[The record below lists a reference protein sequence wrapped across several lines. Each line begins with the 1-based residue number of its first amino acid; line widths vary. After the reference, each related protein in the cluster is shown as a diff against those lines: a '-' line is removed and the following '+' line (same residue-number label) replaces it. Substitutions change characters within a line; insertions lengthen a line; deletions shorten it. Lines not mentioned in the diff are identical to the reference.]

1 MASPTITA
9 EIKDRTVAR
18 GAVLEWEDRRITSV
32 ARKLGT
38 RVSEGAAV
46 EVRRQEL
53 LDAKVALGPDAIALR
68 LRRQTR
74 AAETTARLEAKLS
87 RRRRLSRVDL
97 HIDGGSAGQ
106 FVEAFDGWTETSDE
120 AAMLRACPDHYVIRT
135 RDDGRQEVLEATGG
149 SPLPSLFFIDYDD
162 ISSLVTPADPQF
174 PHQIAGVA
182 RTSDG
187 VAIGG
192 VRHQFRDTPNG
203 FHARLT
209 VEFPLPT
216 FGAMVAGH
224 RWHLACEFSNWI
236 EAAFV

>member
-1 MASPTITA
+1 MKNRYLKCYIRRMQWTSVRAPGASNPAQSHGMVGPTGSGIQDLSVDGGTA
-9 EIKDRTVAR
+9 E
-18 GAVLEWEDRRITSV
+18 
-32 ARKLGT
+32 
-38 RVSEGAAV
+38 
-46 EVRRQEL
+46 
-53 LDAKVALGPDAIALR
+53 
-68 LRRQTR
+68 
-74 AAETTARLEAKLS
+74 
-87 RRRRLSRVDL
+87 
-97 HIDGGSAGQ
+97 Q
-106 FVEAFDGWTETSDE
+106 FVEASDLWSETSDE
-120 AAMLRACPDHYVIRT
+120 AAMLQACPDHYVIRT
-135 RDDGRQEVLEATGG
+135 LGDGRQDVLERTGG

-192 VRHQFRDTPNG
+192 VRHQFRNTHNG

-216 FGAMVAGH
+216 LGRMVAGH
-224 RWHLACEFSNWI
+224 RWQLVCEFSNWI